1 MNNQIQGLLA
11 AMTIVACTSVTA
23 TGLATCDSG
32 PKSGWQPIEEL
43 EKQLTERG
51 WTRQVPKVAGLLSA
65 STSFMFSIPQ
75 SVFTACR
82 ASAALRVCR
91 PLDGD

>member
-1 MNNQIQGLLA
+1 MNNQIQGLLT
-11 AMTIVACTSVTA
+11 AMTMVACTSVTA

-65 STSFMFSIPQ
+65 STSCMFNILQ
-75 SVFTACR
+75 SVFTACWP
-82 ASAALRVCR
+82 SATLKVCR